1 MNYLAHFVYNHEV
14 CGRPVEPYFALGVV
28 LPDLWLRYSRRHR
41 IRWPAVRAAT
51 LADRVDVQLQAG
63 LLNHVAVDRAFH
75 VLPVFLRWQRE
86 LRAAIDGDAVHPAL
100 IDFLVHMCLELALDH
115 HLLVAA
121 PDLVERFYGVVA
133 QCDARRAAARVGVLG
148 AVSTDGL
155 DEVIRQFVARRF
167 LRHYRTPAG
176 MTDVVRIVL
185 KLAEIP
191 APPNALLDDITARSV
206 VLADPAA
213 VWAGLP
219 RGQGCNIGG
228 GVRNGRPAR

>member
-14 CGRPVEPYFALGVV
+14 CGRSVEPYFALGVV

-41 IRWPAVRAAT
+41 IRWSAVRAAT
-51 LADRVDVQLQAG
+51 SADAVDAQLRAG

-75 VLPVFLRWQRE
+75 GLPIFLRWQRE
-86 LRAAIDGDAVHPAL
+86 LRAAVAADGVHPAL
-100 IDFLVHMCLELALDH
+100 VEFLVHMSLELALDH
-115 HLLVAA
+115 HLLTTA

-133 QCDARRAAARVGVLG
+133 ECDPRLAAARVGVLG
-148 AVSTDGL
+148 AVPTDGL

-191 APPNALLDDITARSV
+191 APPDALLDDITARSV
-206 VLADPAA
+206 VLADPAE
-213 VWAGLP
+213 VWAGLS
-219 RGQGCNIGG
+219 RG
-228 GVRNGRPAR
+228 